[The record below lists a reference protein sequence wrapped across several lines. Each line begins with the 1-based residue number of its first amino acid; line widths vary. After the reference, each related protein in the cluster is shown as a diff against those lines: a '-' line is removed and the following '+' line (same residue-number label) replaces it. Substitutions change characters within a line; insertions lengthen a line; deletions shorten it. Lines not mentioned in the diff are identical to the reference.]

1 MEGNVRP
8 FLIALLAALL
18 TTTAYAEVRYIS
30 DVLYVPLRSGQGT
43 QFRIIDKGLRSGT
56 KLTVV
61 EADPEGEWTLVET
74 ERGVQGWI
82 RNQYLVDEPVAALK
96 LAAAQRRASDQASRS
111 QTLQQQV
118 AQLRQQNQQLTS
130 SLTERDKQGQALGD
144 ELEEIKKI
152 SAGAIDLNSRHQ
164 KLMEDH
170 QLLQTEI
177 DVLKAENERLADKSL
192 QTWFIYGA
200 GAVGLGV
207 VIALVVPAVRPR
219 RRYSDW
225 R

>member
-1 MEGNVRP
+1 MRP
-8 FLIALLAALL
+8 FLTALFAALL
-18 TTTAYAEVRYIS
+18 INAAHAEVRYIS

-43 QFRIIDKGLRSGT
+43 QFRIINKGLRSGT
-56 KLTVV
+56 KLTVL
-61 EADPEGEWTLVET
+61 EEDPGGEWTRVET
-74 ERGVQGWI
+74 ERGIQGWI
-82 RNQYLVDEPVAALK
+82 RNQYLLAEPTATLK
-96 LAAAQRRASDQASRS
+96 LRAAQQTASQLQNRT
-111 QTLQQQV
+111 QTLEQQL
-118 AQLRQQNQQLTS
+118 AQLQQQNQQLAARLDDS
-130 SLTERDKQGQALGD
+130 EKQGQTLNN
-144 ELEEIKKI
+144 ELAEIKTI

-164 KLMEDH
+164 TLMEEH

-177 DVLKAENERLADKSL
+177 DVLKAENERLGDKSL